1 VIDIVVPDEQEG
13 TKAVVRAWLKRVG
26 DAVAE
31 HDPLVEIETDKVTQE
46 VAAPAAG
53 VLAEILL
60 DTDSEAE
67 PGAVLGRIDDCAP
80 AEAGAQTERGARVDG
95 GEHEALRPTGPLS
108 GSHQSTTLMDTLSQ
122 GDDQTETRLSPAV
135 RQALQ
140 QYGLDTLN
148 LTGTGRDGRITREDV
163 DRAIAG
169 TSSTNE
175 LPADRMR
182 RTIAENMV
190 RAVTEA
196 PHVTAVFEADF
207 SAVTSHKAAM
217 ADRGVKLSYTAYI
230 VKASAK
236 AMAAAPQINGR
247 WEKGGVIVSP
257 TIDIGVGT
265 ALGEKGL
272 VVPVIRDAG
281 SLSLDEIGQ
290 KLDELTAKA
299 REGRLDR
306 SEVSGGSFTISNHG
320 VSGSLLAA
328 PIILHNGQAAILGIG
343 KLQKRVVVRQ
353 VGGEDT
359 VVIRPMAYVT
369 LTIDHRVVDAHQTN
383 AWLTRFVEILES
395 WPPA

>member
-13 TKAVVRAWLKRVG
+13 TKAVVRAWLKKVG
-26 DAVAE
+26 DPVAE

-53 VLAEILL
+53 VLAQILL
-60 DTDSEAE
+60 DSDAEAE
-67 PGAVLGRIDDCAP
+67 PGAVLGRIDP
-80 AEAGAQTERGARVDG
+80 NETAEKRFVPSEVEVRTAER
-95 GEHEALRPTGPLS
+95 S
-108 GSHQSTTLMDTLSQ
+108 STTLEANGNVD
-122 GDDQTETRLSPAV
+122 TRLSPAV

-140 QYGLDTLN
+140 QYGLDALK

-169 TSSTNE
+169 DSGNSKA
-175 LPADRMR
+175 PVDRMR
-182 RTIAENMV
+182 QTIAENMV
-190 RAVTEA
+190 RAINEA

-207 SAVTSHKAAM
+207 TAVAEHKRAM
-217 ADRGVKLSYTAYI
+217 AERGTKLSYTAYI
-230 VKASAK
+230 VKGAAE
-236 AMAAAPQINGR
+236 AMAAAPEINGR
-247 WEKGGVIVSP
+247 WDEGRVTVSE

-272 VVPVIRDAG
+272 LVPVIRDVG
-281 SLSLDEIGQ
+281 TLSLVQIGEQ
-290 KLDELTAKA
+290 LDELTAKA
-299 REGRLDR
+299 REGKLDR
-306 SEVSGGSFTISNHG
+306 SEVSGGSFTVSNHG

-343 KLQKRVVVRQ
+343 KLQKRAVVRQ
-353 VGGEDT
+353 VDSEDA
-359 VVIRPMAYVT
+359 VVVRPMAYVT

-395 WPPA
+395 WPAA